1 MNSST
6 SDYSNFTMAFN
17 IRVIQLEENCNPAVE
32 REFDASEG
40 LCSLLMLS
48 LASANRDKGALWG
61 RQAESISK

>member
-1 MNSST
+1 
-6 SDYSNFTMAFN
+6 MAFN